1 MRMDEVC
8 CASVLPLLG
17 AGHDPA
23 VKIYAFL
30 DQYNL
35 RRDESFFQSGIILYK

>member
-1 MRMDEVC
+1 VC

-17 AGHDPA
+17 AGQVPA

-35 RRDESFFQSGIILYK
+35 CRDESFFASGIIRQK